1 VTLAWLLFRMPSIHD
16 ATSFLGAII
25 HWHSSRQFYTAANLR
40 ILILLSTLVLV
51 HHCLSYWR
59 ERNLVPQPMLAL
71 EPAFYGSLLALAW
84 VAGGKE
90 TAFIYFQF

>member
-1 VTLAWLLFRMPSIHD
+1 MV
-16 ATSFLGAII
+16 
-25 HWHSSRQFYTAANLR
+25 
-40 ILILLSTLVLV
+40 LSALVLV
-51 HHCLSYWR
+51 HHCLSYCR
-59 ERNLVPQPMLAL
+59 EQNLVPQPVLAL

>member
-1 VTLAWLLFRMPSIHD
+1 MPSVSD
-16 ATSFLGAII
+16 VTSFLAAII
-25 HWHSSRQFYTAANLR
+25 HWHGARQFYTSANLR
-40 ILILLSTLVLV
+40 ILMLLSALVLV
-51 HHCLSYWR
+51 HHSLSYLR
-59 ERNLVPQPMLAL
+59 ERNLVPQPVLAL